1 MVILGFE
8 SHRVFTRPIKKP
20 IIRLSEETQGDF
32 EYREFAIATGI
43 AGQIIPMQDAIAKH
57 RTTLASQDSN
67 V

>member
-1 MVILGFE
+1 MVILGFDPTV
-8 SHRVFTRPIKKP
+8 SLRGFQKKHREK
-20 IIRLSEETQGDF
+20 
-32 EYREFAIATGI
+32 YREFAIATGI